1 MLRTK
6 FALSEQ
12 YSTTWS
18 NIFTTLIEL
27 CAKFTKFTL
36 NNGFGLEANHQ
47 VMSGVLQERRMEGK
61 SKEILLKAL
70 ALKSVEDIPKIQEDV
85 ANKTIVIL
93 KVTPLAQKS
102 LDELKSSVEQLY
114 EYATSVGGDIA
125 RLGDERVVIT
135 PPGVK
140 IWRGLQ

>member
-1 MLRTK
+1 MQDLP
-6 FALSEQ
+6 
-12 YSTTWS
+12 
-18 NIFTTLIEL
+18 
-27 CAKFTKFTL
+27 TL
-36 NNGFGLEANHQ
+36 NNRQRLEENNKEMSD
-47 VMSGVLQERRMEGK
+47 VMQERKMEGK

-70 ALKSVEDIPKIQEDV
+70 ALRSIEDIPKIQEDV
-85 ANKTIVIL
+85 RNKTIVIL

-102 LDELKSSVEQLY
+102 LEELKSSVEQLY

>member
-1 MLRTK
+1 M
-6 FALSEQ
+6 S
-12 YSTTWS
+12 S
-18 NIFTTLIEL
+18 NVIAE
-27 CAKFTKFTL
+27 KK
-36 NNGFGLEANHQ
+36 
-47 VMSGVLQERRMEGK
+47 MEGK
-61 SKEILLKAL
+61 TKEIVLKAL
-70 ALKSVEDIPKIQEDV
+70 ALRSVEDMPKIQEDV

-102 LDELKSSVEQLY
+102 LEELKSSVEQLY

-135 PPGVK
+135 PPGVR

>member
-6 FALSEQ
+6 FADSEQ
-12 YSTTWS
+12 FSTTLS
-18 NIFTTLIEL
+18 NKIIRIIEL
-27 CAKFTKFTL
+27 RRRPTL
-36 NNGFGLEANHQ
+36 NNGQRLKEKKQ
-47 VMSGVLQERRMEGK
+47 RLSGVMQERKLEGK

-70 ALKSVEDIPKIQEDV
+70 ALRSIEDIPKIQEDV
-85 ANKTIVIL
+85 TNKTIVIL

-102 LDELKSSVEQLY
+102 LEELKSSVEQLY
-114 EYATSVGGDIA
+114 EFATSVGGDIA